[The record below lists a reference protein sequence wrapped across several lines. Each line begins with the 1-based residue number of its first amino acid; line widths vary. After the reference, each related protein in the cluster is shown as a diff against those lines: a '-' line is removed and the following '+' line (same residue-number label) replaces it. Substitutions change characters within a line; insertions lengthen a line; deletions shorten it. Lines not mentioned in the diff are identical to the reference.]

1 VTADFASPAGSVRLA
16 TRKYSCILL
25 ITHDDDEPTLNGT
38 IHPLPQF
45 FRRFKKTVRKRFFAT
60 FEENYA
66 EFRSSKDK
74 LKKTNA
80 CSSNPTLW
88 ANNLL

>member
-1 VTADFASPAGSVRLA
+1 MAQSILFRSFFVDS
-16 TRKYSCILL
+16 RKLL
-25 ITHDDDEPTLNGT
+25 EKD
-38 IHPLPQF
+38 
-45 FRRFKKTVRKRFFAT
+45 FFAT